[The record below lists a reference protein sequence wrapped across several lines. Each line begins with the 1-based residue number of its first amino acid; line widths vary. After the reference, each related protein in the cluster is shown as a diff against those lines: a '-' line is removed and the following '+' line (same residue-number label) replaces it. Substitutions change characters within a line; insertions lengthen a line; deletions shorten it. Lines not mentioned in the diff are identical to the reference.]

1 MVLPWNGS
9 SIGKSCCLLCTWDKS
24 VCVVFGHLGLCV
36 KECEVKEIS
45 VSAALAAC
53 GLDCLPEMG
62 SEWCLFD

>member
-1 MVLPWNGS
+1 M
-9 SIGKSCCLLCTWDKS
+9 
-24 VCVVFGHLGLCV
+24 CVGFGHLGLCV